1 MSSIWRKIVGDLRQ
15 ERSRAILVV
24 LAIALGVAGF
34 TAVLASFAI
43 LQRELNTGYLATN
56 PASATLYTDAVDD
69 DLLRG
74 LLAEGKVSHAEA
86 RRRLGGRIRSGPGR
100 WRNLQLFVVPD
111 FARIEVSRLESE
123 AGAWPPATGEILIER
138 DAFQVLKGQI
148 GDLVKVRTNAGN
160 EWELRV
166 AGRVKDVGQAQA
178 RMENLVYGYISLDT
192 LKLLGEPP
200 RLDQVLILAAENR
213 FDENHVREVAEH
225 SRRFLEKKGHPVR
238 KVEVPKPGAHPH
250 ADLMGTLLLAKAGF
264 GLFVLILSSVLVVQ
278 LLTALLAA
286 QVRQIAILKTLG
298 ARRGQIAGIY
308 FGEVFV
314 LGLAALAV
322 GVPLGLWG
330 SRLLCRYQSKFL
342 NFDVDSFAVPPWVF
356 ALVALVGLALPLLAA
371 AWPIWRGCRG
381 NVLAALAD
389 HGVEAG
395 FGKSRFDRWLAL
407 FGGAARPALL
417 AIRNTFRRRTRL
429 MLTVLTLSLAGLF
442 FIAALNV
449 RASLIHTLDVLF
461 GSRRYDLTVSLAG
474 MSSRQQ
480 VETLIRQMPEVQAAE
495 GWITTEGRVPPPEA
509 PPLEGSHGGA
519 HGSSSHG
526 GGAPHGGAQGAG
538 PDGWR
543 FGVIALPAGSLLF
556 QPPTIAGRLLAAG
569 DENQIVVNEAL
580 AAQKGLKLGD
590 LFTFQLGP
598 AEATFEIVG
607 VSRESFGSATAYVPL
622 AFYDRRHPDLTNS
635 LRLDLRTSDGE
646 ALDAFK
652 TKLDRQLEA
661 AGLRALSMNSQA
673 DSRYGY
679 DQHMVM
685 IYVFLLVM
693 STILA
698 GVGGLGL
705 ATTMS
710 LNVLERKREIGIL
723 RALGASPR
731 QVWQIFVA
739 ESITTSL
746 LAFTIAALAANP
758 ASRLVGNYLGQKLFR
773 GGLDFTSEPSGLV
786 VWLVFS
792 LLLGI
797 LSSLGPA
804 IKATRGS
811 LRESL
816 SCE

>member
-1 MSSIWRKIVGDLRQ
+1 MSSIWRKIFGDLRQ
-15 ERSRAILVV
+15 ERSQAILVV

-34 TAVLASFAI
+34 TAVLASFGI
-43 LQRELNTGYLATN
+43 LQRELNAGYLATQ
-56 PASATLYTDAVDD
+56 PASATLYTDSVDD

-74 LLAEGKVSHAEA
+74 LLTEGKVSHAEA

-148 GDLVKVRTNAGN
+148 GDQVKVRTNAGN
-160 EWELRV
+160 EFELRV

-178 RMENLVYGYISLDT
+178 RMENLVYGYISLET
-192 LKLLGEPP
+192 LKLLGEQP

-225 SRRFLEKKGHPVR
+225 SRRFLETTGHPVR

-250 ADLMGTLLLAKAGF
+250 ADLMGTLLLTKAGF

-298 ARRGQIAGIY
+298 ARRRQIAGIY
-308 FGEVFV
+308 FGEVLL
-314 LGLAALAV
+314 LGLAALVV
-322 GVPLGLWG
+322 GVPFGLWG
-330 SRLLCRYQSKFL
+330 SWILCRYQSKFL
-342 NFDVDSFAVPPWVF
+342 NFDVDSFAVPLWVF
-356 ALVALVGLALPLLAA
+356 GLVVLVGLALPLLAA

-381 NVLAALAD
+381 KVLTALAD

-395 FGKSRFDRWLAL
+395 FGKNPFDRWLAL
-407 FGGAARPALL
+407 FGGTARPTLL

-429 MLTVLTLSLAGLF
+429 LLTVLTLSLAGLF
-442 FIAALNV
+442 FMAALNV
-449 RASLIHTLDVLF
+449 RASLINTLDVLF
-461 GSRRYDLTVSLAG
+461 ASRRYDLTVSLAG

-480 VETLIRQMPEVQAAE
+480 VESLIRQMPEVQAAE
-495 GWITTEGRVPPPEA
+495 GWITTEGRVPTPEA

-519 HGSSSHG
+519 HGSSG
-526 GGAPHGGAQGAG
+526 GPHGGAQSAG
-538 PDGWR
+538 QDGWR

-580 AAQKGLKLGD
+580 AAQRMLKLGD
-590 LFTFQLGP
+590 DFTFQLGP
-598 AEATFEIVG
+598 AETTFEIVG
-607 VSRESFGSATAYVPL
+607 ISRESFGAATAYVPL
-622 AFYDRRHPDLTNS
+622 AFYDRHHPDLTNS

-652 TKLDRQLEA
+652 TKLDRQLEE
-661 AGLRALSMNSQA
+661 AGLRALSMTGQA
-673 DSRYGY
+673 DSRYGF
-679 DQHMVM
+679 DQHMLM

-698 GVGGLGL
+698 LVGLLGL

-731 QVWQIFVA
+731 QVWGIFVA

-773 GGLDFTSEPSGLV
+773 GGLDFASEPQGLV
-786 VWLVFS
+786 VWLVLS
-792 LLLGI
+792 LFLAVVA
-797 LSSLGPA
+797 SLGPA
-804 IKATRGS
+804 VKSTQGS

>member
-1 MSSIWRKIVGDLRQ
+1 MSSLWRKIVGDLRQ

-24 LAIALGVAGF
+24 LAIALGIAGF
-34 TAVLASFAI
+34 TAVLSSFAI
-43 LQRELNTGYLATN
+43 LERELNAGYLATR
-56 PASATLYTDAVDD
+56 PASAIFYTDSVDEE
-69 DLLRG
+69 LLRS
-74 LLAEGKVSHAEA
+74 LVAQGKVSHAEA
-86 RRRLGGRIRSGPGR
+86 RRKLGGRIRSGPGR

-111 FARIEVSRLESE
+111 FARIEVSRLERE
-123 AGAWPPATGEILIER
+123 EGAWPPATGEILIER

-148 GDLVKVRTNAGN
+148 GDRVKVRTHAGN
-160 EWELRV
+160 EFELRV

-178 RMENLVYGYISLDT
+178 RMENLVYGYISLET

-200 RLDQVLILAAENR
+200 RLDQVLILATENP
-213 FDENHVREVAEH
+213 FDEKSVREVAEDT
-225 SRRFLEKKGHPVR
+225 RRFLEEKGHPVR
-238 KVEVPKPGAHPH
+238 KVDIPKPGQHPH

-264 GLFVLILSSVLVVQ
+264 GLFVLVLSSVLVFQ

-298 ARRGQIAGIY
+298 ARRRQIAAIY
-308 FGEVFV
+308 FGEVLV
-314 LGLAALAV
+314 LGLAALVV

-330 SRLLCRYQSKFL
+330 SRILCRYQSKFL

-356 ALVALVGLALPLLAA
+356 GLVVVVGLGLPLLAA

-381 NVLAALAD
+381 SVLGALAD
-389 HGVEAG
+389 YGVATQ
-395 FGKSRFDRWLAL
+395 FGDNRFDRWLAA
-407 FGGAARPALL
+407 FGGAARPILL
-417 AIRNTFRRRTRL
+417 ALRNTFRHRTRL
-429 MLTVLTLSLAGLF
+429 VLTVLTLSLAGLF
-442 FIAALNV
+442 FLAALNV
-449 RASLIHTLDVLF
+449 RASLINTLDVLF
-461 GSRRYDLTVSLAG
+461 GSRRYDLSVGLAG
-474 MSSRQQ
+474 LSSRQEI
-480 VETLIRQMPEVQAAE
+480 ETLARQMPEVVAAE
-495 GWITTEGRVPPPEA
+495 GWITTEGLVPSPENS
-509 PPLEGSHGGA
+509 PIDSDHGNNSHGVST
-519 HGSSSHG
+519 HR
-526 GGAPHGGAQGAG
+526 GGAPG
-538 PDGWR
+538 DEGWR
-543 FGVIALPAGSLLF
+543 FGVLALPAGSQMFL
-556 QPPTIAGRLLAAG
+556 PPTVSGRLLAAG

-590 LFTFQLGP
+590 PFTFQLGP

-622 AFYDRRHPDLTNS
+622 AFYDRHHPDRTNS

-661 AGLRALSMNSQA
+661 LGLRALSMTSQA

-685 IYVFLLVM
+685 IYIFLLMM
-693 STILA
+693 SAILA

-723 RALGASPR
+723 QALGASPR

-739 ESITTSL
+739 EALTTSL
-746 LAFTIAALAANP
+746 LAFAIAALAAIP
-758 ASRLVGNYLGQKLFR
+758 TSRLIGNYLSQKLFR
-773 GGLDFTSEPSGLV
+773 GGLDFASEPSGLV

-792 LLLGI
+792 LFLAAVA
-797 LSSLGPA
+797 SLGPA
-804 IKATRGS
+804 VKATESS